1 MSDNAT
7 IRMEIS
13 QTADGQTDRS
23 ELFTKG
29 EYRQRDGVYY
39 IDYDESEATGF
50 DGSHVQLC
58 VKDNAVVT
66 MTRTGKAFSNL
77 IFEQGQRHFC
87 HYGTEFGDCMI
98 GITTSSLHVNAQE
111 DGCKITVK
119 YSIDVNAGLML
130 ENEISIK
137 VNKTKA
143 KEQ

>member
-1 MSDNAT
+1 
-7 IRMEIS
+7 MEIR

-23 ELFTKG
+23 ELFSKG
-29 EYRQRDGVYY
+29 EYREHGGAYY

-58 VKDNAVVT
+58 VKDNVVT
-66 MTRTGKAFSNL
+66 MTRTGKAFSSL
-77 IFEQGQRHFC
+77 VFEKGQRHFC

-98 GITTSSLHVNAQE
+98 GITTSSLHIKADE
-111 DGCKITVK
+111 DSCRVAVK

-130 ENEISIK
+130 ENEIVIN
-137 VNKTKA
+137 VNKIKA

>member
-1 MSDNAT
+1 
-7 IRMEIS
+7 MEIK

-23 ELFTKG
+23 ELYSRG
-29 EYRQRDGVYY
+29 EYRCCEGAYY

-50 DGSHVQLC
+50 EGSHVQLSI
-58 VKDNAVVT
+58 KDGIVT
-66 MTRTGKAFSNL
+66 MTRTGSASSCL
-77 IFEQGQRHFC
+77 VFEKGQRHFC

-98 GITTSSLHVNAQE
+98 GITTTSLYVKAQE
-111 DGCKITVK
+111 DSCKVAVK

-130 ENEISIK
+130 ENEIIIN